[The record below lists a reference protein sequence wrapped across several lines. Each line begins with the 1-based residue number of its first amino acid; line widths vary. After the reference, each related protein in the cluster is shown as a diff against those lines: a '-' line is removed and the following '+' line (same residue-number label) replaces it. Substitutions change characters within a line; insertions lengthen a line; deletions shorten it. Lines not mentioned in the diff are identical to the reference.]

1 MSAHPYDKAYY
12 VGGRKSNYVDY
23 SSLEPTIEAGFM
35 PVVLRY
41 AARCAGRS
49 YLDVGCAMGFYV
61 RRLAD
66 LGWDAHGVDLS
77 EYAVSEGLQQGIPN
91 LRVAAAQE
99 LPYDDESFDYV
110 TAIDVIEHV
119 PPEEGQ
125 QMVDEIYRVLRRG
138 GVTLVA
144 TPNFLTNQYWN
155 IYTPS
160 FVDND
165 ETHVNYQSAE
175 SLHAQ
180 FERFASCRIYGD
192 TPFREQFHA
201 FDVAAPFDRSVLKL
215 PIFKKV
221 GRHVAWKLLG
231 RSVEYSS
238 YLHAVATR

>member
-1 MSAHPYDKAYY
+1 MENLVV
-12 VGGRKSNYVDY
+12 VGNGMAGVAC
-23 SSLEPTIEAGFM
+23 LEQILKHSPKF
-35 PVVLRY
+35 
-41 AARCAGRS
+41 
-49 YLDVGCAMGFYV
+49 
-61 RRLAD
+61 
-66 LGWDAHGVDLS
+66 
-77 EYAVSEGLQQGIPN
+77 
-91 LRVAAAQE
+91 RVTV
-99 LPYDDESFDYV
+99 F
-110 TAIDVIEHV
+110 
-119 PPEEGQ
+119 G
-125 QMVDEIYRVLRRG
+125 
-138 GVTLVA
+138 
-144 TPNFLTNQYWN
+144 
-155 IYTPS
+155 
-160 FVDND
+160 D